1 MAGDEAAGPQ
11 ERADGAEVPAASSA
25 VLSVLAD
32 LTYWIEHGVRIV
44 AVEPDAGDGV
54 RVGVTSH
61 PATAEQALRGHY
73 AFAVTCWVYE

>member
-1 MAGDEAAGPQ
+1 MAGDDVPGSTDGPD
-11 ERADGAEVPAASSA
+11 EPAASAA
-25 VLSVLAD
+25 VLAVLAD
-32 LTYWIEHGVRIV
+32 LTYWFEHGVRIV

-73 AFAVTCWVYE
+73 TFPVTCWVYG

>member
-1 MAGDEAAGPQ
+1 MAGDEAGGPD
-11 ERADGAEVPAASSA
+11 ERAGGSDGTGPTPS

-54 RVGVTSH
+54 RVGVTDH

-73 AFAVTCWVYE
+73 AFPVACWVYD